1 MTMSESDRDY
11 YYQRA
16 EAELALAQQSAN
28 EDVVKA
34 HYELAGYYLDL
45 VYGHAEQGTHAER
58 QEEPKAAF
66 PDAAE
71 LMARLRAA
79 GVILLGDPG
88 SNLTD

>member
-1 MTMSESDRDY
+1 MAMSEPDRDY

-28 EDVVKA
+28 QDVVKA
-34 HYELAGYYLDL
+34 HYELAGHYLDL
-45 VYGHAEQGTHAER
+45 VYGDAEQGSHADR
-58 QEEPKAAF
+58 QEELKAAF

-79 GVILLGDPG
+79 GVILLGDLPP
-88 SNLTD
+88 DVRD